1 VVTPE
6 GVHEVVTHDE
16 KLEDALNKG
25 ASTGLPPN
33 KTMGWLGEV
42 GPDLRK
48 VDEFEPSL
56 NAGLSQESSENLR
69 WLLMLILY
77 LTGLGSPVALWLVWK
92 EPERSLRTKII
103 TTLVGVVGYVIAF
116 VAYGSTHA

>member
-1 VVTPE
+1 MVTPE
-6 GVHEVVTHDE
+6 GVHEVVEPDE
-16 KLEDALNKG
+16 KLEEALSKG

-77 LTGLGSPVALWLVWK
+77 LTVLGSPIAIWLLWK
-92 EPERSLRTKII
+92 EPARSLRAKII
-103 TTLVGVVGYVIAF
+103 TTVVGVAGYVTAF
-116 VAYGSTHA
+116 VAYGSTHG

>member
-1 VVTPE
+1 VVTPGTAKDAATRE
-6 GVHEVVTHDE
+6 AR
-16 KLEDALNKG
+16 LEEALNKG

-48 VDEFEPSL
+48 VDEFEPTL

-69 WLLMLILY
+69 WLLVLTLY
-77 LTGLGSPVALWLVWK
+77 LSFFGSPVALWLLWK
-92 EPERSLRTKII
+92 EPRRSTRAKII
-103 TTLVGVVGYVIAF
+103 TTLVGVIGYIA
-116 VAYGSTHA
+116 AYLAYAAAKS

>member
-6 GVHEVVTHDE
+6 GVHDVVTRDKE
-16 KLEDALNKG
+16 LEEALDRG

-48 VDEFEPSL
+48 VDEFEPTL
-56 NAGLSQESSENLR
+56 NAGISQESSENLR
-69 WLLMLILY
+69 WLLMLTLY
-77 LTGLGSPVALWLVWK
+77 LTVFGSPIALWLLWR
-92 EPERSLRTKII
+92 EPARSRRAKII
-103 TTLVGVVGYVIAF
+103 TTVAGGVCYVIAF
-116 VAYGSTHA
+116 AAYGAFHG

>member
-1 VVTPE
+1 MVTPE
-6 GVHEVVTHDE
+6 GVHEVVEPDE
-16 KLEDALNKG
+16 KLEEALSKG

-77 LTGLGSPVALWLVWK
+77 LTVLGSPIAIWLLWK
-92 EPERSLRTKII
+92 EPARSLRAKII
-103 TTLVGVVGYVIAF
+103 TTVVGVAGYVTAF
-116 VAYGSTHA
+116 VAYGSTNG

>member
-6 GVHEVVTHDE
+6 GVHEVVEPDE
-16 KLEDALNKG
+16 KLEEALSKG

-77 LTGLGSPVALWLVWK
+77 LTVLGSPIAIWLLWK
-92 EPERSLRTKII
+92 EPARSLRAKII
-103 TTLVGVVGYVIAF
+103 TTVVGVAGYVTAF
-116 VAYGSTHA
+116 VAYGSTHG